1 MNNLIKN
8 ELTKIFK
15 KKTIYITMVVIFLLL
30 IFMNVMMKIANRE
43 DQSSYYLYSENYIE
57 SLRGELERLNPDKAS
72 DVTTYINILSE
83 IQLNEMMNQY
93 KDSEWKLAIINER
106 IAPFITERNTYQYG
120 AERNETQVEEINR
133 EIDNILQKIEEDDWK
148 YFAEEDLSQ
157 ANQQIEDLNQQKEQT
172 EDKAVLKNI
181 EIELKNAETEKEIAE
196 YRLNKNIPYGSDF
209 LNRAISNLQTAN
221 ATLAS
226 YDSQDKELEYQEQ
239 LEYNSYLED
248 QAESRYILDTGIDIN
263 KIDSLKGIL
272 QNFYAQFGIFLIVVM
287 VMIAGTI
294 VSEEF
299 NKGTIKLLLVKPY
312 SRNKILLSKFI
323 TILIM
328 IVFSIVIV
336 LGMEI
341 IVGGIMFGFDSLSIP
356 VLQYN
361 FDTNTLEEINIFSYL
376 ALQLFTQLPVLVLL
390 ASLAFALS
398 TIFTNSPVA
407 IALPLLGYMGA
418 AVINQ
423 LAIQYNV
430 QFLKYFVTLNWDF
443 SQYLFG
449 GLPLME
455 GLTPIF
461 SIIVCIIYFLIMMIP
476 TFIIFKKKNI
486 KNI

>member
-1 MNNLIKN
+1 MSNLIKN

-15 KKTIYITMVVIFLLL
+15 KKAIYIILFVTLAFVILSN
-30 IFMNVMMKIANRE
+30 FMYKYFYN
-43 DQSSYYLYSENYIE
+43 SGSYSYYSENYVEYAREELSKLDPNKSSDTKMYIEYKTVLDVNDMMKEYSNDDWQIQIIGSTIE
-57 SLRGELERLNPDKAS
+57 S
-72 DVTTYINILSE
+72 Y
-83 IQLNEMMNQY
+83 
-93 KDSEWKLAIINER
+93 
-106 IAPFITERNTYQYG
+106 ITERNTYLYG
-120 AERNETQVEEINR
+120 AEKDEE
-133 EIDNILQKIEEDDWK
+133 
-148 YFAEEDLSQ
+148 Q
-157 ANQQIEDLNQQKEQT
+157 ANKINEQIEDLKNRLKNDDWSYFAKEELKTAEEKLKTLEEENAIT
-172 EDKAVLKNI
+172 EDKQRLEELETEIKTAKIDLDVAKYRIDENIKYGYDYMNTALNSYRENSYMIVQMDNSVEELTYQEKNEYNNSLEEI
-181 EIELKNAETEKEIAE
+181 EISKYIIENHV
-196 YRLNKNIPYGSDF
+196 
-209 LNRAISNLQTAN
+209 
-221 ATLAS
+221 
-226 YDSQDKELEYQEQ
+226 DSE
-239 LEYNSYLED
+239 
-248 QAESRYILDTGIDIN
+248 
-263 KIDSLKGIL
+263 KIDDLRGVLSR
-272 QNFYAQFGIFLIVVM
+272 FFSEFGLFIIVIIIM
-287 VMIAGTI
+287 VAGTI

-341 IVGGIMFGFDSLSIP
+341 IVGGLMFGFDSLSIP

-461 SIIVCIIYFLIMMIP
+461 SIIVCMIYFLIMMIP

>member
-1 MNNLIKN
+1 MSNLIKN

-15 KKTIYITMVVIFLLL
+15 KKAIYIILFVTLAFVILSN
-30 IFMNVMMKIANRE
+30 FMYKYFYNSGSYSYYSESYVEYAREELSKLDPNKSSDTKMYIEYKTVLDVNDMMKE
-43 DQSSYYLYSENYIE
+43 YSNDDWQIQIIGATIE
-57 SLRGELERLNPDKAS
+57 S
-72 DVTTYINILSE
+72 Y
-83 IQLNEMMNQY
+83 
-93 KDSEWKLAIINER
+93 
-106 IAPFITERNTYQYG
+106 ITERNTYLYG
-120 AERNETQVEEINR
+120 AEKDEE
-133 EIDNILQKIEEDDWK
+133 
-148 YFAEEDLSQ
+148 Q
-157 ANQQIEDLNQQKEQT
+157 ANKINEQIEDLKNRLKNDDWSYFAKEELKTAEEKLKTLEEEKAIT
-172 EDKAVLKNI
+172 EDKQRLEELETEIKTAKIDLDVAKYRIDENIKYGYDYMNTAVNSYRENSYMIVQMDNSVEELTYQEKNEYNNSLEEI
-181 EIELKNAETEKEIAE
+181 EISKYIIENHV
-196 YRLNKNIPYGSDF
+196 
-209 LNRAISNLQTAN
+209 
-221 ATLAS
+221 
-226 YDSQDKELEYQEQ
+226 DSE
-239 LEYNSYLED
+239 
-248 QAESRYILDTGIDIN
+248 
-263 KIDSLKGIL
+263 KIDDLRGVLSR
-272 QNFYAQFGIFLIVVM
+272 FFSEFGLFIIVIIIM
-287 VMIAGTI
+287 VAGTI

-341 IVGGIMFGFDSLSIP
+341 IVGGLMFGFDSLSIP

-461 SIIVCIIYFLIMMIP
+461 SIIVCMIYFLIMMIP